1 MKRKISFVFLL
12 LLLNSMMVCAS
23 GVKVNDKGKY
33 DYFFLEAMVQREKG
47 NNTAAFDLLRHCL
60 SIDPTAAEAYYYLAQ
75 YYDAAKEGEK
85 VLENIKKASELA
97 PENTFYLEVLAQ
109 AYVDN
114 KQTDQAIAT
123 LEKLMKEETDRDDV
137 LEMLVQLYQQKE
149 DYKSMVNTLT
159 RLENLDG
166 KSERISSAKS
176 SIYTRMGD
184 KKAAIAE
191 MKRLADQYP
200 NDLNYRGMYA
210 DAMLMNGQ
218 DKKAVAIYKEILKED
233 PENNKAQMSMRI
245 YYKQVGD
252 TANADSMTLSLLLN
266 KNTPSDA
273 RTYLMRQ
280 EVAESEEKGGD
291 STKVIS
297 FFKRL
302 CQQPKPDADM
312 LILYAAYMNLKKMP
326 EDSVKMVL
334 EKVLAIAPDN
344 AGARLQLVAMAWA
357 KNDLDQIVNLCQA
370 ARQYNPD
377 EMAFYYYQGM
387 AYYKKNE
394 DDKALSAFQMGISVI
409 NEKSDPGIVSDFYA
423 VMGDLLFQKGLE
435 NEAFAAYDSCLQWKE
450 DNIGCL
456 NNYAYYLS
464 ELNRDLD
471 RAEKM
476 SFKTIKAE
484 PKNAT
489 YLDTYAW
496 ILFLQKRYAEAKI
509 YIDQALQ
516 NDTDENSV
524 ITEHAGDIYFENN
537 DVKSAVE
544 YWEKAAASAPNNQ
557 LLMRKIKQRKYI
569 KK

>member
-1 MKRKISFVFLL
+1 
-12 LLLNSMMVCAS
+12 MMVCAS
-23 GVKVNDKGKY
+23 GAEVYNKGKY

-75 YYDAAKEGEK
+75 YYDAAKESEK

-302 CQQPKPDADM
+302 CQQPQPDADM

-344 AGARLQLVAMAWA
+344 AGARLQLVGMAWA
-357 KNDLDQIVNLCQA
+357 KNDLEQIVTLCQA

-394 DDKALSAFQMGISVI
+394 DDKALSAFQTGISVI

-423 VMGDLLFQKGLE
+423 VMGDLLFQKGRE

-516 NDTDENSV
+516 NDTDGNSV